1 MFVFLVIEVLSLQLL
16 PSLPQDFSLIFRI
29 MTNGLTI
36 HFQINDVDDGNISE
50 TDRLSF
56 LDFPAPSSSLYM
68 SLPSGYDIAD
78 FFGDPFA

>member
-1 MFVFLVIEVLSLQLL
+1 
-16 PSLPQDFSLIFRI
+16 

-36 HFQINDVDDGNISE
+36 HFQMNDVDDGNISE

>member
-1 MFVFLVIEVLSLQLL
+1 MFLAVSSSRLPLYLSHHDKLANPFQ
-16 PSLPQDFSLIFRI
+16 
-29 MTNGLTI
+29 MTDV
-36 HFQINDVDDGNISE
+36 NDGDISE